1 MKHRTRMATAAA
13 ATGGILCVAVAGA
26 ATAASPVR
34 GATYLSTFSA
44 GGRGSPVIDDALTV
58 APNGRSFSTYALYG
72 RYACS
77 NGKHGVIHDTD
88 TPSSPG
94 QRIAIKPN
102 GSFAATSH
110 QQGVDF
116 GVAGT
121 YSAAVSGHF
130 VTHQT
135 ADLTFRISFTASH
148 ASLRCDTGKVRI
160 KALRSKG

>member
-1 MKHRTRMATAAA
+1 MKHRMRLATAAA
-13 ATGGILCVAVAGA
+13 VAGGVLCVAVAGA

-34 GATYLSTFSA
+34 GATYLATFSA

-58 APNGRSFSTYALYG
+58 AANGRSFSAYALYG
-72 RYACS
+72 RYSCS
-77 NGKHGVIHDTD
+77 NGAHGVIHDTD

-94 QRIAIKPN
+94 QRIAINPN

-110 QQGVDF
+110 QHGSDF

-121 YSAAVSGHF
+121 YSGTVSGHF
-130 VTHQT
+130 VTHQA

-148 ASLRCDTGKVRI
+148 ASLRCNTGKVRI
-160 KALRSKG
+160 KALHSKG

>member
-1 MKHRTRMATAAA
+1 MKHRTRKATAAA
-13 ATGGILCVAVAGA
+13 VAGGILWVALTGA

-34 GATYLSTFSA
+34 GATYLATFSA

-58 APNGRSFSTYALYG
+58 AANGRSFSTYALYG
-72 RYACS
+72 RYSCS

-102 GSFAATSH
+102 GSFAATSR
-110 QQGVDF
+110 QEGLDF

-121 YSAAVSGHF
+121 YSGAVSGHF
-130 VTHQT
+130 IAHQ
-135 ADLTFRISFTASH
+135 AAELTLRISFKASH